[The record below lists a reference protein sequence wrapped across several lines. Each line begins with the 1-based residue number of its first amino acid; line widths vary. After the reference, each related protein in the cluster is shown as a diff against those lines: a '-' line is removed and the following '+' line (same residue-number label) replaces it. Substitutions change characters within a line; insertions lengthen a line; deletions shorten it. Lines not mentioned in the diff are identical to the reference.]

1 MDRKVSDVRARQG
14 FRGRPVLGILVIS
27 LTLIVL
33 AFAGMLI
40 WAWSTTPETGDG
52 VMIEQDPPLTSPAS
66 PGNPL
71 PTMDDAQQ
79 APPPGQPTE
88 PAQPTQPAPQ

>member
-27 LTLIVL
+27 LTLVVL
-33 AFAGMLI
+33 AMIGAMI
-40 WAWSTTPETGDG
+40 WAWSTTPDLEGG
-52 VMIEQDPPLTSPAS
+52 VMIEQDPPLTTPAS

-71 PTMDDAQQ
+71 PTVDDTREA
-79 APPPGQPTE
+79 
-88 PAQPTQPAPQ
+88 PAQPQN

>member
-27 LTLIVL
+27 LTLVVL
-33 AFAGMLI
+33 AMIGVLI
-40 WAWSTTPETGDG
+40 WAWSTTPALDDG
-52 VMIEQDPPLTSPAS
+52 VMIEQGPPLTTPAS

-71 PTMDDAQQ
+71 PTMEDTRDV
-79 APPPGQPTE
+79 PPGQPE
-88 PAQPTQPAPQ
+88 PAQPQPPQPQ